1 MKQIIYIFCL
11 IVLATSC
18 RSSKNYLERS
28 DADKALLDAVKKLN
42 KNATDENATAALPVL
57 YNSIQE
63 RRLAKITSLASSK
76 EIARWDKIISEY
88 EYLQQAYDAIIYSP
102 AAFKLVTPQSF
113 SSNLFDMKQAAATE
127 YYDQADQLMLKSGR
141 ENAKKAYS
149 YYKKADKYSPGFKDT
164 KEKIV
169 QAYED
174 AIVNVVINP
183 LTDNSFFF
191 NSGWGNYGYNYSNE
205 YFQQKLVRE
214 LGNNNNNRYAA
225 RFFTEWEARREN
237 IQPDWVVD
245 LTLRNMDIPYP
256 VTNSYTRNAS
266 ARVQIGTDTA
276 GRPVYNTVY
285 ATLNISRLS
294 FTASADMELNVKDVK
309 TRKNI
314 RYRTFREDY
323 RWQQE
328 RATYSGDSRALSAQ
342 DWELIN
348 NAGFYGQPRK
358 EDILN
363 ELFKKIYPQVKNNIS
378 YAVDW

>member
-1 MKQIIYIFCL
+1 MKQLIYIFCL
-11 IVLATSC
+11 IVLAASC

-28 DADKALLDAVKKLN
+28 DADKALQDAVKKLN
-42 KNATDENATAALPVL
+42 KHANDENATQALPEL
-57 YNSIQE
+57 YKSIQE
-63 RRLAKITSLASSK
+63 RHLNKITSLTNSK
-76 EIARWDKIISEY
+76 ETSRWDKIISEY
-88 EYLQQAYDAIIYSP
+88 EDLQHAYDAIINSP

-113 SSNLFDMKQAAATE
+113 SSNLFEMKQAAASE

-141 ENAKKAYS
+141 ENAKKAYG
-149 YYKKADKYSPGFKDT
+149 YYKKADKYSPGFKNV

-169 QAYED
+169 QAYEN

-191 NSGWGNYGYNYSNE
+191 NSSWGNYGYNYSNE
-205 YFQQKLVRE
+205 YFQQRLVRE
-214 LGNNNNNRYAA
+214 LGNNNNRYPA

-245 LTLRNMDIPYP
+245 LNLRNMDIPYP
-256 VTNSYTRNAS
+256 ITNSYTKNAS

-294 FTASADMELNVKDVK
+294 FTASADMELNIKEVK
-309 TRKNI
+309 TKKNI

-328 RATYSGDSRALSAQ
+328 RATYNGDSRALSAA
-342 DWELIN
+342 DWQLIN
-348 NAGFYGQPRK
+348 NNDNAPRK
-358 EDILN
+358 EDVLN
-363 ELFKKIYPQVKNNIS
+363 ELYRKLYPSVLNNIRN
-378 YAVDW
+378 AADW

>member
-88 EYLQQAYDAIIYSP
+88 EYLQQAYDAIINSP

-328 RATYSGDSRALSAQ
+328 RATYNGDSRALSAA
-342 DWELIN
+342 DWQMIN
-348 NAGFYGQPRK
+348 NNDNAPRK
-358 EDILN
+358 EEVLN
-363 ELFKKIYPQVKNNIS
+363 ELYRKLYPSVLNNIR
-378 YAVDW
+378 YAADW